1 MEKRYIKPG
10 VKKKLYARSG
20 NQCAFPNCTQSL
32 FGDSN
37 LGEICHIEGLNPN
50 SARFNPHLSDI
61 EVNDYDN
68 LILLC
73 PTHHTLIDKEDKIY
87 TVEVLR
93 QMKQEHEK
101 FVAQSMKSR
110 DNTTFY
116 KKLQQIFRKYEFDRI
131 ILEQSFDTP
140 FDENF
145 IDKMDVGGKSIKN
158 LLNEE
163 CAENLRGK
171 KIGELLWFSNKVD
184 YISSVVAMYSHPN
197 GGGFAIPS
205 NDSHYLQEIRNI
217 MKELRLT
224 YKEYRFR

>member
-1 MEKRYIKPG
+1 M
-10 VKKKLYARSG
+10 
-20 NQCAFPNCTQSL
+20 
-32 FGDSN
+32 
-37 LGEICHIEGLNPN
+37 
-50 SARFNPHLSDI
+50 SDI

-145 IDKMDVGGKSIKN
+145 IDKMDVGEKV
-158 LLNEE
+158 
-163 CAENLRGK
+163 LR
-171 KIGELLWFSNKVD
+171 I
-184 YISSVVAMYSHPN
+184 Y
-197 GGGFAIPS
+197 
-205 NDSHYLQEIRNI
+205 
-217 MKELRLT
+217 
-224 YKEYRFR
+224 